1 MARKFIKRKSAVKP
15 ITGSIVDTKNIIDKT
30 TNTYSARVI
39 DELVSSGSG
48 NVDIAT
54 IIDLIYPIGRG
65 FIDFTDTDYSHWL
78 GLTWERELIGVSPI
92 GYNPD
97 DADFNQIGKT
107 GGEKKH
113 TLTENELARHSHG
126 VQGLLS
132 GNQTGGVPIGGGVAS
147 GSYSMGLSISTK
159 ELTESDRNPWL
170 LKAVK
175 KSGTT
180 TPHNNLQP
188 YQVVSYWKRVDP
200 NAKTMISFTI
210 APSGTN
216 TGDSIVYQAEKGMTF
231 LEWYNSDYN
240 TWDTNKSYY
249 ISTSDT
255 FSSGGSSLYCK
266 NTKTSEYVYGKD
278 TITNGTIIY
287 WYSSEK

>member
-1 MARKFIKRKSAVKP
+1 MIYIKRKSAVQP
-15 ITGSIVDTKNIIDKT
+15 ISGSIVDTFEIDNRT

-54 IIDLIYPIGRG
+54 IIDLIYPVGRG

-180 TPHNNLQP
+180 TPHNNMHP

-200 NAKTMISFTI
+200 NAK
-210 APSGTN
+210 
-216 TGDSIVYQAEKGMTF
+216 Q
-231 LEWYNSDYN
+231 
-240 TWDTNKSYY
+240 
-249 ISTSDT
+249 
-255 FSSGGSSLYCK
+255 
-266 NTKTSEYVYGKD
+266 
-278 TITNGTIIY
+278 
-287 WYSSEK
+287 